1 MLCSNKFV
9 RIEPTGIVHAHDS
22 SNHPRKWILNFHSG
36 RAKLTYH
43 KMFRRHIVMSTNL
56 WHGRRPLQED
66 MEYTCMRC
74 AKPRIDGD
82 SIIVCGNKTVAAVNF
97 IQSCDYMDCIRSSTA
112 CKQCPSEY
120 SFNRYAVIMSLLDTT
135 RRPCY
140 MYDLPII
147 VWITSVRCVCRSD
160 YGVGL
165 VIISSSSSSSSKL
178 DSEILHPGRGEE
190 RNLSC

>member
-1 MLCSNKFV
+1 
-9 RIEPTGIVHAHDS
+9 
-22 SNHPRKWILNFHSG
+22 
-36 RAKLTYH
+36 
-43 KMFRRHIVMSTNL
+43 MFRRHIVMSTNL

-160 YGVGL
+160 YGVGWWLSRLPPPPPPSWIVKYFTREEVKKGTFL
-165 VIISSSSSSSSKL
+165 VRNTDRHFWAVKLNWEEVKMMSS
-178 DSEILHPGRGEE
+178 
-190 RNLSC
+190 